1 MPDSRTTEAPPADV
15 PAASPEPEGLVGRID
30 AFQQQHPVVG
40 FPLGVAYKFFDDAGT
55 QLAALIS
62 YYAFVSLFPL
72 LLLASTVLGFVL
84 QDQPEL
90 QQRLLDSAASQIPV
104 VGPDLAQPQQLGGGV
119 IGVVIGVLG
128 ALYGGMGVA
137 QAVQNASN
145 AAWRVPRNKRPN
157 PFAARGRS
165 IVLLGLIGAD
175 VLGTSILTGI
185 VRAAALGPVT
195 GVAVVVGTGL
205 VHVAVFAVVF
215 RFSTTHPLTRRQVL
229 PGAVTAAVAWLAL
242 QNVGAAYVGRTV
254 SDAGGTAG
262 VFAVVLGLLGF
273 LYLIGLALVLSIELN
288 AVIAERLWPR
298 TLLTPFTDNVV
309 LTDADRQSY
318 TDLAT
323 AQQLKGFQRVEVDFD
338 PSPAEIHLAEKA
350 QDHER
355 SEDTP

>member
-1 MPDSRTTEAPPADV
+1 MPDDRTTPAPPADPRDDLPQQQGPLARV
-15 PAASPEPEGLVGRID
+15 DR
-30 AFQQQHPVVG
+30 FQQRHRVVG
-40 FPLGVAYKFFDDAGT
+40 FPLGVLYKFFDDAGT

-90 QQRLLDSAASQIPV
+90 QQRLLDTAASQIPV
-104 VGPDLAQPQQLGGGV
+104 VGEDLSQPQQLGGGV
-119 IGVVIGVLG
+119 LGVVIGVLG

-145 AAWRVPRNKRPN
+145 AAWRVPRNRRPN

-175 VLGTSILTGI
+175 VLGTSILTGL
-185 VRAAALGPVT
+185 VRALSLGPVS
-195 GVAVVVGTGL
+195 GAAVLLGTGL

-215 RFSTTHPLTRRQVL
+215 RFSTTHDLSCRQVL
-229 PGAVTAAVAWLAL
+229 PGAILAAGAWLAL

-273 LYLIGLALVLSIELN
+273 LYLIGTALVLSIELN

-338 PSPAEIHLAEKA
+338 PSPAEISLAE
-350 QDHER
+350 QEHEQR
-355 SEDTP
+355 DPAP